1 MPRMR
6 QMKMYLSIRHALHT
20 IIRESINV
28 VDKLRG
34 LYHILTSF
42 REKNKCYEDTI
53 CISTTFIIEPRKAAF
68 ALHETRHNALRQP
81 SHSSPAMTK
90 KLTL

>member
-42 REKNKCYEDTI
+42 Q
-53 CISTTFIIEPRKAAF
+53 A
-68 ALHETRHNALRQP
+68 
-81 SHSSPAMTK
+81 K
-90 KLTL
+90 K

>member
-42 REKNKCYEDTI
+42 REKINVVEIQFVSPQHLTKSRRHHLHLIGDLCYTI
-53 CISTTFIIEPRKAAF
+53 YGKR
-68 ALHETRHNALRQP
+68 
-81 SHSSPAMTK
+81 
-90 KLTL
+90 

>member
-20 IIRESINV
+20 IITESINV

-42 REKNKCYEDTI
+42 R
-53 CISTTFIIEPRKAAF
+53 A
-68 ALHETRHNALRQP
+68 
-81 SHSSPAMTK
+81 K
-90 KLTL
+90 K

>member
-1 MPRMR
+1 MPFLQ

-20 IIRESINV
+20 IIRESVNI

-42 REKNKCYEDTI
+42 R
-53 CISTTFIIEPRKAAF
+53 A
-68 ALHETRHNALRQP
+68 
-81 SHSSPAMTK
+81 K
-90 KLTL
+90 K

>member
-20 IIRESINV
+20 IIREAVNI

-42 REKNKCYEDTI
+42 R
-53 CISTTFIIEPRKAAF
+53 A
-68 ALHETRHNALRQP
+68 
-81 SHSSPAMTK
+81 K
-90 KLTL
+90 K